1 MPCHRARTPSW
12 AQLVSFTGWLVLHI
26 SMQYSSTAVPLSL
39 RDSRWK
45 AAKSSFSFSIAV
57 WEAACNEHTNSFYLQ
72 VVCLCIMT
80 WNSVIAASVE
90 SLTLGH
96 NEVLKSFVPRL
107 CRAAPGSDLLLM
119 FSAQTMDLT
128 RTSCYTV
135 NPPFHSKISLPV
147 YNTIILE
154 DIHRCEWSCWSWN
167 TSLHFCLCRVYNT
180 KQDNQEI
187 QLPAYFKSPD
197 FKSKNAFIL

>member
-1 MPCHRARTPSW
+1 MALFPEVKHTNVNISISGELRLSLQHRSVPCHRARTPSW

-26 SMQYSSTAVPLSL
+26 SMQYSSTAVPLRL

-57 WEAACNEHTNSFYLQ
+57 WEAACNEHTNSFYQQ

-147 YNTIILE
+147 
-154 DIHRCEWSCWSWN
+154 
-167 TSLHFCLCRVYNT
+167 
-180 KQDNQEI
+180 
-187 QLPAYFKSPD
+187 
-197 FKSKNAFIL
+197 